1 MNFYP
6 KMALVSRYMGSCV
19 ITLIRYVGVVEFIV
33 RRWPTGGRDNNSD
46 NMHFRPSEASKSL
59 RASMADGPG
68 EESLRYRSLIQELGI
83 LLHEVA
89 VDQPLAGAKSRMAS
103 RPFACKL
110 YC

>member
-1 MNFYP
+1 MEV
-6 KMALVSRYMGSCV
+6 A
-19 ITLIRYVGVVEFIV
+19 
-33 RRWPTGGRDNNSD
+33 RRRPSE

-103 RPFACKL
+103 SAAFCV
-110 YC
+110 